1 MIQDCGWEGIPTPM
15 RLLRWLNVYPSVCRG
30 IPPRHSLSKN

>member
-1 MIQDCGWEGIPTPM
+1 M

-30 IPPRHSLSKN
+30 IPPRRVLNYLKILFSCLTAVL